1 MGRMNFRQVE
11 VFKAIMTAGSVT
23 DAARLLHVSVPAIS
37 QVLSHTESQLGF
49 PLFERIK
56 GRLHPTT
63 EAHRLYSEVE
73 LVYQGVQ
80 RIDRLAHQLAQR
92 RHGLISVISSPS
104 IGQMLVP
111 LAISYFQSGNPDVRV
126 HFRCLSHDLLKE
138 HLLTRQTEIGVSIL
152 PVDHP
157 NLHTIPIARGRIMLI
172 CPPQHPLAGKDAISL
187 TDLLPYPLI
196 TYPPDTPFG
205 ARVGK
210 WFATA
215 NASPNSAMEVGSP
228 QNACALVH
236 VGAGIALV
244 DEFSIQ
250 SWSKASFV
258 SRPLLDAPTVIADL
272 VYLRTEPLSPMA
284 DAFVRALRS
293 VLLQRGLSLAIEDD
307 EAVSAP

>member
-1 MGRMNFRQVE
+1 MNFRQVE

-23 DAARLLHVSVPAIS
+23 DAARLLHVSVPAVS

-172 CPPQHPLAGKDAISL
+172 CPPPHPLADKHAISL

-205 ARVGK
+205 ARVAEL
-210 WFATA
+210 FATA
-215 NASPNSAMEVGSP
+215 NASPHCAMEVGSP

-258 SRPLLDAPTVIADL
+258 SRPLLEAPMVIADL

-293 VLLQRGLSLAIEDD
+293 VLLQRGLSLATEDD